1 MRQKLYNYLVNTN
14 IGINVR
20 YHRIH
25 DGSSGMAKLY
35 SWIYLL
41 WLNFAYYILHLR
53 FIGKVPEVEAYESKR
68 LNCAKSESEEYK
80 VKMGDEF
87 TVEQYVSKLSSYDI
101 ISFDVF
107 DTLIFRP
114 LSLPT
119 DVFYLIGHEFGIM
132 DFKNIRTWA
141 EWDARVKYNAKEGN
155 MEIGLADIWNNVQDD
170 VGISSELGQKTEME
184 IEKKLCYANP
194 FMLSVWKKL
203 QEMNK
208 KIIIVSDMYL
218 PKECIEQILVNAGFS
233 GAKKIYVSN
242 EFHKSKADG
251 TLYKKVL
258 SDLKVDNGK
267 VPSIIHI
274 GDNPH
279 SDQRQAQKAG
289 LHILPYQNV
298 NKNMLL
304 YRTFDLSLLVGSAY
318 RALISNKLYC
328 GVRSY
333 SMEYEYGYIYG
344 GLFVVGYCTF
354 IHEYCKKNQ
363 IDKVLFLSRDG
374 DTLKQVYDYLYP
386 KEDTIYVYWS
396 RKSATKLETSFDKHD
411 YFRRFIYHKINQD

>member
-184 IEKKLCYANP
+184 IEKKLC
-194 FMLSVWKKL
+194 
-203 QEMNK
+203 
-208 KIIIVSDMYL
+208 
-218 PKECIEQILVNAGFS
+218 
-233 GAKKIYVSN
+233 
-242 EFHKSKADG
+242 
-251 TLYKKVL
+251 
-258 SDLKVDNGK
+258 
-267 VPSIIHI
+267 
-274 GDNPH
+274 
-279 SDQRQAQKAG
+279 
-289 LHILPYQNV
+289 
-298 NKNMLL
+298 
-304 YRTFDLSLLVGSAY
+304 
-318 RALISNKLYC
+318 
-328 GVRSY
+328 
-333 SMEYEYGYIYG
+333 
-344 GLFVVGYCTF
+344 
-354 IHEYCKKNQ
+354 
-363 IDKVLFLSRDG
+363 
-374 DTLKQVYDYLYP
+374 
-386 KEDTIYVYWS
+386 
-396 RKSATKLETSFDKHD
+396 
-411 YFRRFIYHKINQD
+411 